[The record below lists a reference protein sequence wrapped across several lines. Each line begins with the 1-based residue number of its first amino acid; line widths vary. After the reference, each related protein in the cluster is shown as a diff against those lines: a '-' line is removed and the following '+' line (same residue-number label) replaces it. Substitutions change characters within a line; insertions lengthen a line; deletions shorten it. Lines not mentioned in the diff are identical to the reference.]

1 MRTIR
6 LLNSIGLSVN
16 DRLAPGKAMRQVVPD
31 VASGTV
37 SPSKHAL
44 KESGGFD
51 ESARAREPC
60 GFANY
65 VTFQHHLHRPRNAA
79 FLESRRGCRFTA
91 GAPYFGGCKSP

>member
-1 MRTIR
+1 M
-6 LLNSIGLSVN
+6 IGSRPV
-16 DRLAPGKAMRQVVPD
+16 RAMRPVVPD
-31 VASGTV
+31 VGVWHGLA
-37 SPSKHAL
+37 SKHAL

-65 VTFQHHLHRPRNAA
+65 VMFQHHLHRPRNAA